1 MKKAILAYFLLL
13 CFVALQSQEPTSD
26 PVMKGIQTSHQ
37 IKVGA
42 SLQYEWSGWYYY
54 EYDYDYYYEYSYD
67 YSSNLSYYDGPNTQ
81 LFLAYEHI
89 WTFPTNMGV
98 SIEPKLGLAFREY
111 LTSGFVG
118 ANWKFYWVDRGS
130 WRMGIYLYT
139 GYEYLQGGRSIY
151 VNMQEGMYR
160 QLIDITMHQN
170 IFSFDLGLVP
180 FQFTPDNT
188 PVSLFCIL
196 NSVFCILYSVFCIL
210 YSVFCI
216 LKSITI
222 IIDQLLCNSSSG
234 IFNIDRFNP
243 GEKID
248 SL

>member
-188 PVSLFCIL
+188 PVSIEL
-196 NSVFCILYSVFCIL
+196 N
-210 YSVFCI
+210 
-216 LKSITI
+216 
-222 IIDQLLCNSSSG
+222 
-234 IFNIDRFNP
+234 FNIFGLRVFKNRSSEYNLGNGNTDRYTYTDVGGYGP
-243 GEKID
+243 RVELKVGWKIQ
-248 SL
+248 